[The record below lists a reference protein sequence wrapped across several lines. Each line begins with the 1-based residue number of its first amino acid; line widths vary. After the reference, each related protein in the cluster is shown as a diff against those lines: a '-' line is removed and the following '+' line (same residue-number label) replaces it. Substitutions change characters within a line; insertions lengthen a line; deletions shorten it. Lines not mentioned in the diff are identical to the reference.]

1 MMRMG
6 SLIGL
11 ILLLT
16 LGLYAD
22 EAGKSNGVPV
32 VSPGRASAAEA
43 AGAVREY
50 RLAHEQAILGEF
62 REFLSIPNIA
72 SDTPNITHNAQH
84 LTEMM
89 EEAGLKPRRLE
100 IPGRG
105 PVLFAEIATT
115 GAKHTV
121 IFYAHYDGQPVD
133 AAVWVGNKPFEPLLF
148 TGALAKGAKQIPF
161 PEAPGHVENDWRIYA
176 RSASDDKAAIV
187 GILTA
192 LRALRAKHIPLSVN
206 VKLLFDGEE
215 EAGSPNLEKVVKEH
229 RDLMGG
235 DLLLVCDGPSDQS
248 GRPQVTYGNRGVLGA
263 ELTVYGPA
271 RALHSGHYG
280 NWAPNPAMRLAQ
292 LLASM
297 KDADGRVLIAG
308 FYDDVVPFGTL
319 ERKAIEEA
327 PQNEAAL
334 ERELGIAQPDGGGKR
349 LVELLALPTLNVRGI
364 RSAYVGEQSQNV
376 VPERAV
382 ASLDLRLVKNV
393 EPEKQFARLRA
404 HIEKQGYTVFDREPT
419 IEERGKYPR
428 VARLDY
434 EGGYPATR
442 TAMDLPVA
450 VAVLETVGAATGE
463 RPVAL
468 PILGGS
474 VPMYIFENLRLPVIG
489 VPIANYDNSQHSTN
503 ENIRLGNLW
512 RGMEEFGGL
521 LAGLDW

>member
-1 MMRMG
+1 
-6 SLIGL
+6 
-11 ILLLT
+11 
-16 LGLYAD
+16 
-22 EAGKSNGVPV
+22 
-32 VSPGRASAAEA
+32 
-43 AGAVREY
+43 VREY
-50 RLAHEQAILGEF
+50 RLEHEHDIMREF
-62 REFLSIPNIA
+62 REFLAIPNIA
-72 SDTPNITHNAQH
+72 SDRPNITRNAER
-84 LTEMM
+84 LKEMLR
-89 EEAGLKPRRLE
+89 ARGIQPQTLE

-105 PVLFAEIATT
+105 PVIFAEIAPRVSNH
-115 GAKHTV
+115 AV

-133 AAVWVGNKPFEPLLF
+133 PAVWIGNKPFEPVLF
-148 TGALAKGAKQIPF
+148 TGALAAGAKQIPF
-161 PEAPGHVENDWRIYA
+161 PEAGMRYEDDWRIYA

-192 LRALRAKHIPLSVN
+192 LDALNAKHIPLRET
-206 VKLLFDGEE
+206 VKFLFEGEE
-215 EAGSPNLEKVVKEH
+215 EAGSQHLEEIVNAH
-229 RDLMGG
+229 RELMGS

-248 GRPQVTYGNRGVLGA
+248 GRPQVTFGNRGVLGA

-297 KDADGRVLIAG
+297 VDAQGRVLVAG
-308 FYDDVVPFGTL
+308 FYDEVVPFGAL

-334 ERELGIAQPDGGGKR
+334 ERELGIGQPDGGGKR
-349 LVELLALPTLNVRGI
+349 LVELLALPSLNVRGI

-382 ASLDLRLVKNV
+382 ASLDLRLVKNIA
-393 EPEKQFARLRA
+393 PEKQFARLKT

-419 IEERGKYPR
+419 LEERAKYPR
-428 VARLDY
+428 VARLEY
-434 EGGYPATR
+434 EGGYPAVR
-442 TAMDLPVA
+442 TPMDLPVA
-450 VAVLETVGAATGE
+450 VAVLRAVGEATGE

-474 VPMYIFENLRLPVIG
+474 VPMYIFENLGMPVIG

-503 ENIRLGNLW
+503 ENIRLGNFW
-512 RGMEEFGGL
+512 RGIDTYGGL
-521 LAGLDW
+521 MAGLEW

>member
-1 MMRMG
+1 MTMRMTTFM
-6 SLIGL
+6 GL
-11 ILLLT
+11 FLCLSMA
-16 LGLYAD
+16 LYA
-22 EAGKSNGVPV
+22 EGARKSTA
-32 VSPGRASAAEA
+32 SPARARAVEASA
-43 AGAVREY
+43 AVREY
-50 RLAHEQAILGEF
+50 RQAHEHAIIGEF
-62 REFLSIPNIA
+62 TEFLSIPNLA
-72 SDTPNITHNAQH
+72 SDAPNITHNAQH
-84 LTEMM
+84 LAEMM
-89 EEAGLKPRRLE
+89 EARGLKPQKLE

-105 PVLFAEIATT
+105 PVLFGEIVTP

-133 AAVWVGNKPFEPLLF
+133 PAVWIGNKPFEPLLF
-148 TGALAKGAKQIPF
+148 TGALAAGAKQIPF
-161 PEAPGHVENDWRIYA
+161 PQPPAHFENDWRIYA

-192 LRALRAKHIPLSVN
+192 LDALRAKHIPLGVN

-215 EAGSPNLEKVVKEH
+215 EAGSPNLEKVVNAH
-229 RDLMGG
+229 RELLAG
-235 DLLLVCDGPSDQS
+235 DLLLVCDGPADQS
-248 GRPQVTYGNRGVLGA
+248 GRPQVTFGNRGVLGA

-297 KDADGRVLIAG
+297 KDADGRVLVAG
-308 FYDDVVPFGTL
+308 FYDDVAPFGAQ

-327 PQNEAAL
+327 PQNEPAL
-334 ERELGIAQPDGGGKR
+334 ERELGIGQPDGGGKR
-349 LVELLALPTLNVRGI
+349 LVELLALPSLNVRGI
-364 RSAYVGEQSQNV
+364 RSAYVGEQSQNI

-393 EPEKQFARLRA
+393 QPERQFARLKA

-419 IEERGKYPR
+419 LEERGRYPR

-434 EGGYPATR
+434 EGGYPAVR
-442 TAMDLPVA
+442 TPMDLPVA
-450 VAVLETVGAATGE
+450 VAVLSTVGEATGE
-463 RPVAL
+463 KVVAL

-474 VPMYIFENLRLPVIG
+474 VPMYIFENLGMPVIG
-489 VPIANYDNSQHSTN
+489 VPIANYDNSQHATN

-512 RGMEEFGGL
+512 RGMETYAGL
-521 LAGLDW
+521 LAGLEW

>member
-1 MMRMG
+1 MMRMATFTG
-6 SLIGL
+6 FFLSLSMAV
-11 ILLLT
+11 
-16 LGLYAD
+16 YAD
-22 EAGKSNGVPV
+22 GALKSTAAAAN
-32 VSPGRASAAEA
+32 SRAAQAAA
-43 AGAVREY
+43 AVREY
-50 RLAHEQAILGEF
+50 RLAHENAIIHEF
-62 REFLSIPNIA
+62 AEFLSIPNIA
-72 SDTPNITHNAQH
+72 SDAPNITHNAQQVGK
-84 LTEMM
+84 MM
-89 EEAGLKPRRLE
+89 EARGLQPRMLE

-105 PVLFAEIATT
+105 PVVFAEIDTP

-133 AAVWVGNKPFEPLLF
+133 PSVWVGNKPFEPLLF
-148 TGALAKGAKQIPF
+148 NGALAAGAKQIPF
-161 PEAPGHVENDWRIYA
+161 PVGNAQYEDDWRIYA

-192 LRALRAKHIPLSVN
+192 LEALRAKHIPLGVN
-206 VKLLFDGEE
+206 VKLVFEGEE
-215 EAGSPNLEKVVKEH
+215 EAGSPNLEKVVNAH

-248 GRPQVTYGNRGVLGA
+248 GRPQVTFGNRGVLGA

-297 KDADGRVLIAG
+297 EDAEGRVLVAG
-308 FYDDVVPFGTL
+308 FYDDVVPFGAL

-327 PQNEAAL
+327 PNNEAAL

-349 LVELLALPTLNVRGI
+349 LVELLALPSLNVRGI

-382 ASLDLRLVKNV
+382 ASLDLRLVKNI
-393 EPEKQFARLRA
+393 EPEKQFARLKA
-404 HIEKQGYTVFDREPT
+404 HIEKQGYKMFDREPT
-419 IEERGKYPR
+419 IEERGRYPR

-434 EGGYPATR
+434 EGGYPAVR
-442 TAMDLPVA
+442 TLMDLPVA
-450 VAVLETVGAATGE
+450 VAVLRVVGDATGE
-463 RPVAL
+463 RTVAL

-474 VPMYIFENLRLPVIG
+474 VPMYIFENLGLPIIG
-489 VPIANYDNSQHSTN
+489 VPIANYDNSQHSAN

-512 RGMEEFGGL
+512 RGMETFGGL
-521 LAGLDW
+521 LAGLEW

>member
-1 MMRMG
+1 MTTRMITF
-6 SLIGL
+6 IGL
-11 ILLLT
+11 FLSLST
-16 LGLYAD
+16 ALYAD
-22 EAGKSNGVPV
+22 GAQKSNAAA
-32 VSPGRASAAEA
+32 GRASAAEA
-43 AGAVREY
+43 AAAVREY
-50 RLAHEQAILGEF
+50 RLAHEHAIISEF

-72 SDTPNITHNAQH
+72 SDAPHITHNAQH
-84 LTEMM
+84 LAEMM
-89 EEAGLKPRRLE
+89 EARGLHPRMLE

-105 PVLFAEIATT
+105 PVMFAEIAAP
-115 GAKHTV
+115 GATHTA

-133 AAVWVGNKPFEPLLF
+133 PAVWIGNKPFEPVLF
-148 TGALAKGAKQIPF
+148 TGPLAAGGKQIPY
-161 PEAPGHVENDWRIYA
+161 PQPPAHYENDWRIYA

-192 LRALRAKHIPLSVN
+192 LEALRAKHIPLGVN
-206 VKLLFDGEE
+206 VKLVFEGEE
-215 EAGSPNLEKVVKEH
+215 EAGSPNLEKVVNTH
-229 RDLMGG
+229 RDLLAA
-235 DLLLVCDGPSDQS
+235 DLLLVCDGPADQS

-271 RALHSGHYG
+271 RPLHSGHYG

-297 KDADGRVLIAG
+297 KDADGRVLVAG
-308 FYDDVVPFGTL
+308 FYDDVAPFGAL
-319 ERKAIEEA
+319 ERRAIEEA
-327 PQNEAAL
+327 PQNEPAL
-334 ERELGIAQPDGGGKR
+334 QRELGIAQPDGRGKR
-349 LVELLALPTLNVRGI
+349 LVELVAMPSLNVRGI

-393 EPEKQFARLRA
+393 QPEWQFARLKA

-419 IEERGKYPR
+419 LEERGRYPR

-434 EGGYPATR
+434 EGGYPAVR
-442 TAMDLPVA
+442 TPMDLPVA
-450 VAVLETVGAATGE
+450 VAVLGTVGAATGE

-474 VPMYIFENLRLPVIG
+474 VPMYIFENMGMPVIG
-489 VPIANYDNSQHSTN
+489 VPIANYDNSQHAAN

-512 RGMEEFGGL
+512 RGMETFGGL
-521 LAGLDW
+521 LAGLEW

>member
-1 MMRMG
+1 MMMRIGTFMG
-6 SLIGL
+6 FFLCLS
-11 ILLLT
+11 T
-16 LGLYAD
+16 ALYAD
-22 EAGKSNGVPV
+22 GASKSNAPEV
-32 VSPGRASAAEA
+32 RAGAADA
-43 AGAVREY
+43 AAAVREY
-50 RLAHEQAILGEF
+50 QVAHEHAIIREF
-62 REFLSIPNIA
+62 AEFLSIPNIA
-72 SDTPNITHNAQH
+72 SDAPNITHNAQH
-84 LTEMM
+84 LAEMM
-89 EEAGLKPRRLE
+89 KARGLEPRMLE

-105 PVLFAEIATT
+105 PVVFAEIATP
-115 GAKHTV
+115 GATHTV

-133 AAVWVGNKPFEPLLF
+133 PAVWIGNKPFEPLLF
-148 TGALAKGAKQIPF
+148 TGALAAGAKQIPF
-161 PEAPGHVENDWRIYA
+161 PQPPARYEDDWRIYA

-192 LRALRAKHIPLSVN
+192 LEALRAKHIPLGVN

-215 EAGSPNLEKVVKEH
+215 EAGSPNLEKVVNTH

-235 DLLLVCDGPSDQS
+235 DLLLVCDGPADQS
-248 GRPQVTYGNRGVLGA
+248 GRPQVTFGNRGVLGA

-297 KDADGRVLIAG
+297 KDADGRVLVAG
-308 FYDDVVPFGTL
+308 FYDDVVPFGAL

-334 ERELGIAQPDGGGKR
+334 QRELGIGQPEGAGKR

-376 VPERAV
+376 IPERAV

-393 EPEKQFARLRA
+393 RPEKQFARLKA
-404 HIEKQGYTVFDREPT
+404 HIEKQGYRVFDREPAL
-419 IEERGKYPR
+419 EERGRYPR

-434 EGGYPATR
+434 EGGYPAVR
-442 TAMDLPVA
+442 TPMDLPVA
-450 VAVLETVGAATGE
+450 VAVLNTVGGATGE
-463 RPVAL
+463 KVVAL
-468 PILGGS
+468 PLLGGS
-474 VPMYIFENLRLPVIG
+474 VPMYIFENLGMPVIG

-512 RGMEEFGGL
+512 RGMETFGGL